1 MTDKLTITPLGPHI
15 GAVIA
20 GVNLAEP
27 LSQEQFEQLHR
38 ALLKYQVLFFR
49 NQPITPR
56 AQRAL
61 ANRFG
66 DLHIH
71 PVYPHTEEAEEIIV
85 LDTHDDNPPDNDN
98 WHTDVTFI
106 ETPPALAILA
116 AKQLPPTGG
125 DTLWASGIAALAALS
140 PPLQTLLAGLEA
152 EHDFTKSFPAHRHD
166 DSEEA
171 RQRWQEND
179 IAIWDNRVT
188 QHYANADYLPAR
200 RVMHRATILGDKP
213 FWRPG

>member
-71 PVYPHTEEAEEIIV
+71 PVYPHTEETEEIIV

-125 DTLWASGIAALAALS
+125 TPSGLAASRRWRPS
-140 PPLQTLLAGLEA
+140 PRPC
-152 EHDFTKSFPAHRHD
+152 KPC
-166 DSEEA
+166 
-171 RQRWQEND
+171 WQGWKPSTTSPSPSRP
-179 IAIWDNRVT
+179 IAMMT
-188 QHYANADYLPAR
+188 AR
-200 RVMHRATILGDKP
+200 RRASAGR
-213 FWRPG
+213 RPWPVTRPCATR

>member
-20 GVNLAEP
+20 DVNLAEP
-27 LSQEQFEQLHR
+27 LSQGQFEQLHR

-71 PVYPHTEEAEEIIV
+71 PVYPNTEEAEEIIV

-125 DTLWASGIAALAALS
+125 GH
-140 PPLQTLLAGLEA
+140 PLGQRHRGAGG
-152 EHDFTKSFPAHRHD
+152 P
-166 DSEEA
+166 
-171 RQRWQEND
+171 
-179 IAIWDNRVT
+179 
-188 QHYANADYLPAR
+188 LPAPANPAG
-200 RVMHRATILGDKP
+200 RAGSRARLHQVL
-213 FWRPG
+213 PGPSP